1 MKDLIGVYDDA
12 VSSEFCQNFMN
23 YMDEMENNSLL
34 VQEEKDRHIT
44 DNKVSI
50 LSHSYDLAAWSY
62 LGREFFG
69 CMNECVT
76 DYFNTYSI
84 LKKDRFLFPDGVPLL
99 LSLLVAPLALDTIL
113 SYEGID
119 T

>member
-23 YMDEMENNSLL
+23 YLDEMENNSLL

-84 LKKDRFLFPDGVPLL
+84 LKKDRFLLYDLKRNTTYESLRLL
-99 LSLLVAPLALDTIL
+99 RI
-113 SYEGID
+113 
-119 T
+119 